1 MRLNIPEQQAE
12 ALRVIYAQLR
22 AAVTAPKCHTC
33 GCLQQTVEALAG
45 TDVGQQQMATLLDEA
60 RAVFQP
66 KHYDCLGC
74 PICYPAI
81 AANAFSEAF
90 PEAGV
95 GLDLCPT
102 DEPAERQGWPP
113 LLGDYHV
120 LRYRAPVAICTLN
133 SDTLA
138 SRLKD
143 SAPAGLA
150 MVGTLH
156 TENLGIER
164 LIKNTLANSHL
175 RFLMVCGEDT
185 RQAIGHLP
193 GQSLQSI
200 FTHGVDERR
209 RIRGARGQRPVLKNV
224 TLEEIHAFTDQLT
237 LVAMMGETR
246 EEVISM
252 QVETCRR
259 HDPGPYQGALTGTS
273 VNIVQAAE
281 PERLTLDPAG
291 YVVIYPDGTR
301 RCLVVEH
308 YTNAGVLNCVLE
320 GKSPAALWTT
330 LIERQLLTR
339 LDHAAYIG
347 RELGRAERS
356 LVAAEPYVQDRAP
369 GEVIPLPMA
378 LSCGCSGPSISEA
391 DGCEGQMDSP

>member
-1 MRLNIPEQQAE
+1 MSVNTPERHAS
-12 ALRVIYAQLR
+12 ALRVIREQLTE
-22 AAVTAPKCHTC
+22 AVEALKCHQC
-33 GCLQQTVEALAG
+33 GCFQQTVDALA
-45 TDVGQQQMATLLDEA
+45 TTPAGQADLAPLLHEA

-74 PICYPAI
+74 PVCYPSI

-90 PEAGV
+90 PDIGA

-102 DEPAERQGWPP
+102 DEPAERTGWPP
-113 LLGDYHV
+113 LPGDYHV
-120 LRYRAPVAICTLN
+120 LKYRAPVAICTLN

-143 SAPAGLA
+143 SALAGLA

-175 RFLMVCGEDT
+175 RFLIVCGEDT
-185 RQAIGHLP
+185 RQAIGHLA
-193 GQSLQSI
+193 GQSLQSL

-209 RIRGARGQRPVLKNV
+209 RIRGARGKRPVLKNV

-237 LVAMMGETR
+237 LVAMIGETR
-246 EEVISM
+246 QEVISM

-259 HDPGPYQGALTGTS
+259 HDPGPYQRAPMGTS
-273 VNIVQAAE
+273 VHIVQAAE

-320 GKSPAALWTT
+320 GKSPAALSTT

-347 RELGRAERS
+347 RELARAEQV
-356 LVAAEPYVQDRAP
+356 LLTGTAYIQDAAP
-369 GEVIPLPMA
+369 GQKTSPPGA
-378 LSCGCSGPSISEA
+378 HCGCDPACLEV
-391 DGCEGQMDSP
+391 MP